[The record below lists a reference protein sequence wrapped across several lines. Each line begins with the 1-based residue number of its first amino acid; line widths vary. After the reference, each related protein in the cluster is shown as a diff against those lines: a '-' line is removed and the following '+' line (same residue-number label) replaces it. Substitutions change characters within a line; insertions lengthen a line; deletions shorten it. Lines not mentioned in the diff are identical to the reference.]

1 MRGILEKETFY
12 FYKFEE
18 KLICGIFKSLPN
30 GNGKWKRIHILI
42 SSLIGRRID
51 RLIDEHSCLDAIP
64 VMISLSLRGN
74 VFQRILDR
82 LRLE

>member
-18 KLICGIFKSLPN
+18 KLICGIFKSLS
-30 GNGKWKRIHILI
+30 NGKWKRIHILI

-74 VFQRILDR
+74 VFQRISDR